1 MLLGLV
7 KSEKR
12 AAGCWWRKLSTFAVI
27 PDTVIPNSIFQALF
41 FIQLYFKLLYLHL
54 AAVFPSAV
62 FLYPKNC
69 SLLGNKLSTELMAWA
84 VLSISIGFQ
93 NLKESPQTIFHVT
106 RPYLI
111 IRKSPAN
118 FYIYFLPVE
127 PSNIQFFFNVGFL
140 IGRRWLE
147 TNNTNR
153 TVLVKLKG
161 LDYW

>member
-1 MLLGLV
+1 M
-7 KSEKR
+7 
-12 AAGCWWRKLSTFAVI
+12 
-27 PDTVIPNSIFQALF
+27 
-41 FIQLYFKLLYLHL
+41 HL
-54 AAVFPSAV
+54 AAVFPDAVFPSAV
-62 FLYPKNC
+62 FLYPRNC

-118 FYIYFLPVE
+118 FIFIFCLWNPVTF
-127 PSNIQFFFNVGFL
+127 SFFYVGCL
-140 IGRRWLE
+140 IGRRRLE